1 MMIYPQFHV
10 HREGFGDNLT
20 LTVLTTNIRKKFRG
34 VWYLITV
41 RSEGV
46 HNTHGSDEIYRQF
59 MRDVYAVMLL
69 AKKHDC
75 ISFNGVPMVV
85 RDECQLDEVERLI
98 QLL

>member
-10 HREGFGDNLT
+10 HREDAGANLT
-20 LTVLTTNIRKKFRG
+20 RTVLTTNIRKKFRG

-59 MRDVYAVMLL
+59 VRDVYATMLL
-69 AKKHDC
+69 GKKT
-75 ISFNGVPMVV
+75 GV
-85 RDECQLDEVERLI
+85 RDKCQLDEVERLI
-98 QLL
+98 RLL